1 MVLFM
6 MRMNTMA
13 QNKAFCIAK
22 DGKTAT
28 IVVDEQVF
36 PKQEPPIV
44 FGTLLDAQTVM
55 KEAKLVAKRVEVKTL
70 QTWDEGCDKKCAYHF
85 KELGEEMPFRVSVPK
100 LWDGKK
106 KLPLAMFLHGGW
118 NTESSYLDENDKL
131 MVRLADEH
139 GFLLVSPMG
148 AHSSY
153 GNRLIL
159 PAEFGKDKEV
169 EEVLAKTTPEEMRK
183 QELSEQDVINVL
195 EIVLKHYPVDRSRM
209 FLCGHSM
216 GSGGTWYL
224 GAKYADYWCALA
236 PMSGP
241 FATREGYPWE
251 RIKRMPIFMSEGI
264 RASASYQSSLALRD
278 FAKEYGLNLQYKEVD
293 GDHGQM
299 VPMILPD
306 VFDFFD
312 KVMKK

>member
-1 MVLFM
+1 MRKKITTVLFAI
-6 MRMNTMA
+6 TTAAATA
-13 QNKAFCIAK
+13 QN
-22 DGKTAT
+22 
-28 IVVDEQVF
+28 
-36 PKQEPPIV
+36 PSIV
-44 FGTLLDAQTVM
+44 FGTPLDAQTVM
-55 KEAKLVAKRVEVKTL
+55 QEAAALAKKAEVKTL
-70 QTWDEGCDKKCAYHF
+70 QTWEEGRDKKCAYF
-85 KELGEEMPFRVSVPK
+85 FEELGEEMPFRVCVPHD
-100 LWDGKK
+100 WDGKK
-106 KLPLAMFLHGGW
+106 KLPLVMFLHGGW
-118 NTESSYLDENDKL
+118 NNESSYLDENDKL

-139 GFLLVSPMG
+139 GVLLISPLG

-153 GNRLIL
+153 GNRLVL

-169 EEVLAKTTPEEMRK
+169 EETLAKRNSPEMMRE
-183 QELSEQDVINVL
+183 QELSEKDVIKVL
-195 EIVLKHYPVDRSRM
+195 EIVLKNYPVDRKRL

-224 GAKYADYWCALA
+224 GAKYADYWRALA

-251 RIKRMPIFMSEGI
+251 RLKRMPIFMSEGT
-264 RASASYQSSLALRD
+264 RAGASLQSSRQLRD

-306 VFDFFD
+306 VFLFFD
-312 KVMKK
+312 QFK